1 MRSENRLLDI
11 AEELQSIA
19 QNGLAYVKDVYDM
32 ERYTRLRE
40 LSAELMSMISGEP
53 IEKVKDLF
61 CTDKGYQTPKIDTRS
76 AVFREGEIL
85 LVKENNGEWSLPGG
99 WFDPWLSVGENAV
112 KETKEESGM
121 DVTPLRIIA
130 VQDRD
135 RHNKPEYAW
144 KICKVFVLCRLEG
157 GEFAPNSETVECGFF
172 SLDELPE
179 LCGAKNTREQVEMCF
194 EAAESEDFRTLFD

>member
-99 WFDPWLSVGENAV
+99 WCDPWLSVGENAV

-130 VQDRD
+130 V
-135 RHNKPEYAW
+135 
-144 KICKVFVLCRLEG
+144 
-157 GEFAPNSETVECGFF
+157 
-172 SLDELPE
+172 
-179 LCGAKNTREQVEMCF
+179 
-194 EAAESEDFRTLFD
+194 